1 MDATANQ
8 NGPPEF
14 TCFLA
19 HQILIA
25 VAVVASAIVQDAQT
39 WKEKNTNEIKPECV

>member
-1 MDATANQ
+1 MNATVNQ
-8 NGPPEF
+8 NGPPDF

-25 VAVVASAIVQDAQT
+25 VAVVASAIVQNAQT
-39 WKEKNTNEIKPECV
+39 WKKKHKCD